1 MTKRSLTILIVALV
15 LIAGATVAIASSVG
29 GSGDGGRHM
38 MPGGG
43 MMTGETMT
51 GTDGMPGGE
60 SMDGSSMDGMNR

>member
-29 GSGDGGRHM
+29 GSNDTAQHM

-43 MMTGETMT
+43 TMTGETMT

-60 SMDGSSMDGMNR
+60 SMDGSSMDGMSR